1 MWNSYSEELKS
12 KIVFQIVD
20 DCSLIEPAEPIL
32 KFQDISTLNL
42 NLYHVKDPNYAKHH
56 ALRACPHPWVPLDI
70 TQLSIIQ
77 HRFMPLITI
86 LQGRS
91 TKLSIIQHRFMP
103 LITILQGRSTK
114 LSIIHSWFMLLIF
127 TPQRFPELPINIY
140 LQLISLQTQS
150 TQLSP

>member
-1 MWNSYSEELKS
+1 MCEFRFDDFKD

-91 TKLSIIQHRFMP
+91 TKLSII
-103 LITILQGRSTK
+103 
-114 LSIIHSWFMLLIF
+114 HSWFMLLIF